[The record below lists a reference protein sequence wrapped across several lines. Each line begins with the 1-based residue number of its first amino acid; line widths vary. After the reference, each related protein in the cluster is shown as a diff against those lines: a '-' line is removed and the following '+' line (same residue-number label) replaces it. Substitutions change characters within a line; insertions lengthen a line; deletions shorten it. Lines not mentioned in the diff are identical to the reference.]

1 MATIQ
6 GTAGKDKVTVNSGDT
21 YNALEGDDDITLM
34 QWATVNPGAGNDIVR
49 VMAGVS
55 KEQATVQFWGASGN
69 IFVDL
74 EAGYALDG
82 YGTRDTLIN
91 VHNVHGFTRS
101 GDKGYGSSEDD
112 FYWTGIPWQSM
123 GSVYLDGRG
132 GSDTVTIGYQSSEAI
147 GNIFLSIKDG
157 GQTASYFFANKPDFV
172 FELKNIETL
181 RVRNWEKNINVEYD
195 LKELLGSSVSKELL
209 LKGDGL
215 WATNSIDL
223 SQAGSDFLLRGNKGW
238 QTGSLGKATSLTYS
252 FMTQMPSLGGD
263 GGSGFVGFT
272 AAQQQVA
279 RDIFK
284 VLQQQTGLIF
294 TETSGDLGQL
304 RFGVN
309 QQTQTRGYSFL
320 PDSYKGD
327 PRAGDVWM
335 DLETMQVLDKGQEGY
350 YVLLHE
356 IGHALGL
363 QHPLTKSDA
372 GNQPYLVGPL
382 ANLSKTIM
390 FDVSANSTNG
400 SWPTWFGGLDLQA
413 VRTLYGSN
421 LIATGNDLYVVTDL
435 TQAMTL
441 LDEGGVDTIDFSQVS
456 LSANLDLRAGKYSS
470 AGMDVDGTSKFNNI
484 MVGDATLIE
493 NVIGTMF
500 DDVIIGNDQNN
511 FITYLGGNDIVDG
524 QAGKD
529 TLRLWSKLSDFKI
542 NKDAAT
548 NYWNLESTSNSG
560 GSIEL
565 QNVERLLFADAA
577 WALDLGPDENAGRT
591 AKILGALFGLEGLSY
606 PSFRGIGLF
615 FLDAGYSYE
624 ALMGAAVDTRLW
636 VGASKVDVAK
646 VLMAN
651 VPGLVLDVNAY
662 SSTTSMAIAAADSEL
677 NKAMI
682 NLVGLATTGF
692 DYIILG

>member
-34 QWATVNPGAGNDIVR
+34 QWATVNPGAGNDVIR
-49 VMAGVS
+49 VVAGVS
-55 KEQATVQFWGASGN
+55 KDQATVQFWGAPGN

-82 YGTRDTLIN
+82 YGTRDTLVN
-91 VHNVHGFTRS
+91 VHNVHGFNRS
-101 GDKGYGSSEDD
+101 GDKGYGSAEDD
-112 FYWTGIPWQSM
+112 YYWSGLPWQSI

-132 GSDTVTIGYQSSEAI
+132 GLDTVTIGYQSSDAI

-157 GQTASYFFANKPDFV
+157 GQTASYFFASKPDFV
-172 FELKNIETL
+172 FELKSIETL

-195 LKELLGSSVSKELL
+195 LKELLGSSISKELL

-215 WATNSIDL
+215 WTTNSIDL
-223 SQAGSDFLLRGNKGW
+223 TQAGSDFLLRGNKGW
-238 QTGSLGKATSLTYS
+238 QTGALGKATNLTYS

-263 GGSGFVGFT
+263 GGSGFVAFT
-272 AAQQQVA
+272 AAQQQIV

-284 VLQQQTGLIF
+284 VLQQQTGLTF

-304 RFGVN
+304 KFGVN

-390 FDVSANSTNG
+390 FDASLSSTNG
-400 SWPTWFGGLDLQA
+400 SWPTWYGGLDLQA
-413 VRTLYGSN
+413 LRTLYGSN
-421 LIATGNDLYVVTDL
+421 LIATGNDSYVVNDS
-435 TQAMTL
+435 TQAMTF

-456 LSANLDLRAGKYSS
+456 LSVNIDLRAGKYSS

-484 MVGDATLIE
+484 MMGDATIIE
-493 NVIGTMF
+493 NVIGTTS

-542 NKDAAT
+542 SKDTAT
-548 NYWNLESTSNSG
+548 NYWNLESKTNAG

-577 WALDLGPDENAGRT
+577 WALDLGADENAGRT

-606 PSFRGIGLF
+606 PSFRGIGLY

-636 VGASKVDVAK
+636 VGASKADVAK
-646 VLMAN
+646 VLMGN
-651 VPGLVLDVNAY
+651 IPGLVLDVNAY
-662 SSTTSMAIAAADSEL
+662 SSTTAMAIAAADSDL

-682 NLVGLATTGF
+682 NLVGLANTGF